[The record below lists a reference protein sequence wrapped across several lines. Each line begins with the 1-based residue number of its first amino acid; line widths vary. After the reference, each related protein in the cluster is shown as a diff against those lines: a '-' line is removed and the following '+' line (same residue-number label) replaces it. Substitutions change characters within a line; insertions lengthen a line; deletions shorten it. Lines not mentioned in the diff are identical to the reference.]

1 MHRKIITTSVIIVA
15 VFLFVGIGSVAAEMT
30 ADELAKASEARAVA
44 TSNEKL
50 TTDLI
55 MKKVDEA
62 VALLGKKGTAA
73 FPEFQGNDTPFI
85 FAGTYIWIHDQNGV
99 MRMHPIKYKL
109 NGKNLINLADSTGK
123 LFFAVMNEV
132 CEDKGS
138 GWVDYMWPKP
148 GEKGPSPKISYVK
161 QVKFGD
167 EIFVAGSGTYD
178 PAIIEK
184 IKNQQ

>member
-1 MHRKIITTSVIIVA
+1 MRKRMILTSIVMVV
-15 VFLFVGIGSVAAEMT
+15 VFIFVGFSNVVAEMSP
-30 ADELAKASEARAVA
+30 AELAKASEAKAVA
-44 TSNEKL
+44 TSDEQL

-62 VALLGKKGTAA
+62 VALLGKKGAAA
-73 FPEFQGNDTPFI
+73 FPEFQGEGSDFI

-109 NGKNLINLADSTGK
+109 NGRNLINLADSTGK

-132 CEDKGS
+132 AEEEGG

-148 GEKGPSPKISYVK
+148 GEKKPSPKISYVK

-167 EIFVAGSGTYD
+167 DTFVAGCGTYD
-178 PAIIEK
+178 PAVIAK
-184 IKNQQ
+184 IQSE

>member
-1 MHRKIITTSVIIVA
+1 MCKKMIFVSIVA
-15 VFLFVGIGSVAAEMT
+15 IAAIFFIGLGSVAAEMT
-30 ADELAKASEARAVA
+30 ADELAKESEARAVA
-44 TSNEKL
+44 TSKDPL

-55 MKKVDEA
+55 MKKVDKA
-62 VALLGKKGTAA
+62 VALLGAKGAAA
-73 FPEFQGNDTPFI
+73 FPEFQGKETDFI

-99 MRMHPIKYKL
+99 MRMHPIKNKL

-148 GEKGPSPKISYVK
+148 GEKKPSPKISYVK

-184 IKNQQ
+184 IKNQ

>member
-1 MHRKIITTSVIIVA
+1 MHRRMMTTSVLMVA
-15 VFLFVGIGSVAAEMT
+15 VFLFVGLSGVAAEMT
-30 ADELAKASEARAVA
+30 PDELAKASEARAVA
-44 TSNEKL
+44 TAKDTL

-55 MKKVDEA
+55 VKKVDEA
-62 VALLGKKGTAA
+62 VELLGKKGAAA
-73 FPEFQGNDTPFI
+73 FPEFQGNGTPFI
-85 FAGTYIWIHDQNGV
+85 FAGTYIWIHDQSGV

-132 CEDKGS
+132 CEDQGS

-148 GEKGPSPKISYVK
+148 GEKKPSPKISYVK

-167 EIFVAGSGTYD
+167 DIFVAGSGTYD

-184 IKNQQ
+184 ISNK

>member
-1 MHRKIITTSVIIVA
+1 MRKGIIIISIVA
-15 VFLFVGIGSVAAEMT
+15 IGAIFLGGIGSVAAEMT
-30 ADELAKASEARAVA
+30 PAELAKASEAKAVA
-44 TSNEKL
+44 TSKDSL

-55 MKKVDEA
+55 IKKVDEA
-62 VALLGKKGTAA
+62 CDLLGKKGESA
-73 FPEFQGNDTPFI
+73 FPEFQGKDSRFI
-85 FAGTYIWIHDQNGV
+85 FSGTYIWIHDQNGV

-132 CEDKGS
+132 CEDQGS

-148 GEKGPSPKISYVK
+148 GDKKPSSKISYVK
-161 QVKFGD
+161 QVKFGED
-167 EIFVAGSGTYD
+167 VFVAGCGTYD

-184 IKNQQ
+184 IKKQ

>member
-1 MHRKIITTSVIIVA
+1 MHKRMILTSIMMVA
-15 VFLFVGIGSVAAEMT
+15 VFLFVGLGSAAAEMT
-30 ADELAKASEARAVA
+30 PDELAKASEARAVA
-44 TSNEKL
+44 TSKDPL

-62 VALLGKKGTAA
+62 VALLGKKGAAA
-73 FPEFQGNDTPFI
+73 FPEFQGQETPFI
-85 FAGTYIWIHDQNGV
+85 FAGTYIWIHDQNGI
-99 MRMHPIKYKL
+99 MRMHPIKNKL

-132 CEDKGS
+132 CEDNGS

-148 GEKGPSPKISYVK
+148 GEKAPSPKISYVK

-167 EIFVAGSGTYD
+167 DIFVAGSGTYD

-184 IKNQQ
+184 IRNQ

>member
-1 MHRKIITTSVIIVA
+1 MPKRMILTNILMVSVMIFA
-15 VFLFVGIGSVAAEMT
+15 GFSSVAAEMT
-30 ADELAKASEARAVA
+30 PAELAQASEAKVVA
-44 TSNEKL
+44 TSHEAL

-62 VALLGKKGTAA
+62 VALLGKKGVAA
-73 FPEFQGNDTPFI
+73 FPEFQGKDSDFI

-109 NGKNLINLADSTGK
+109 NGRNLINLADSTGK

-132 CEDKGS
+132 AEEDGD

-148 GEKGPSPKISYVK
+148 GEKKPSPKISYVK
-161 QVKFGD
+161 QVTFGD
-167 EIFVAGSGTYD
+167 DTFVAGCGTYD
-178 PAIIEK
+178 PAVIAK
-184 IKNQQ
+184 IQSN